1 MEKNYAVVKFVDA
14 AFPSEEIHTIPYEW
28 LKLGSGTASF
38 TTEHVDG
45 VLPPLLVDRIK
56 LRLAPPDY
64 FTDFKVNV
72 ITTTGIL
79 NILLF

>member
-38 TTEHVDG
+38 TTEHVDS

-56 LRLAPPDY
+56 LCLAPPDS

-72 ITTTGIL
+72 ITTTGNSNIIL
-79 NILLF
+79 F